1 MDMTWAEVIA
11 NIRDLGFEEQ
21 STMEQDDYKQI
32 TINSVNRAIDTIFW
46 NVVEPYKSY
55 FHEVSNRPVTRVVPL
70 TKEGEVTEDA
80 EDSSVVKIPSFVG
93 TEQGLRVTNYDSTNV
108 TVTGVTETMQS
119 IVENESYDV
128 TASLKD
134 PETHKWE
141 DGTTDEKVFRVY
153 KTYTYTWD
161 CPNYPLP
168 KINDETPDDYSMEND
183 VGLPD
188 KVVYLLPLLAS
199 YYVWLDDDVEKAV
212 YYYNMYDSEL
222 SKLIDTIKNR
232 NGKVVMYGGLL
243 F

>member
-1 MDMTWAEVIA
+1 MNWGELRD
-11 NIRDLGFEEQ
+11 NIRDLGFEEN
-21 STMEQDDYKQI
+21 STMNASDYRSI
-32 TINSVNRAIDTIFW
+32 TINAVNRAIDTIFW

-55 FHEVSNRPVTRVVPL
+55 FHEVSNRPTTRVVKV
-70 TKEGEVTEDA
+70 TADGEQEDGA
-80 EDSSVVKIPSFVG
+80 EDSSVVKIPTFTG
-93 TEQGLRVTNYDSTNV
+93 TEQGLRVSDYDSTNV
-108 TVTGVTETMQS
+108 TITGATETMQS
-119 IVENESYDV
+119 IVDSESYDV
-128 TASLKD
+128 VATLKEPD
-134 PETHKWE
+134 THKWE

-161 CPNYPLP
+161 CPSYPLT
-168 KINDETPDDYSMEND
+168 KITDETEDEFSLTKDEGM
-183 VGLPD
+183 PD
-188 KVVYLLPLLAS
+188 KVIYLIPLLAS